1 MKLLA
6 EHNNKKFFIEEDYPE
21 VGCYLYIYENETCI
35 KDYLQNDIETCKKI
49 AFEEYGVTQD
59 KWRDDQ
65 ILSSSKQL
73 KS

>member
-6 EHNNKKFFIEEDYPE
+6 EHNNKKFFIEEDSPE
-21 VGCYLYIYENETCI
+21 VGYYLYIYENEICI

-65 ILSSSKQL
+65 RLSPNN
-73 KS
+73 